1 MNMLVAI
8 PFLSGKD
15 PSAQRRRP
23 TVGLGSGSACLGP
36 AAENAEESW
45 GASLRVLAV
54 SCLCTCHCL
63 CLHDPESVL
72 VGQKS
77 FFCSFAGL
85 RAASP
90 LGCSI
95 QSLGGP
101 CGC

>member
-1 MNMLVAI
+1 MSMLVAI
-8 PFLSGKD
+8 TFLSDKD
-15 PSAQRRRP
+15 PSAQRHRP
-23 TVGLGSGSACLGP
+23 VAGLESGSACLGP
-36 AAENAEESW
+36 AAENAEKSW

-54 SCLCTCHCL
+54 SCLCTCYSL
-63 CLHDPESVL
+63 CLRDPQSVL
-72 VGQKS
+72 VGQKF

-95 QSLGGP
+95 QILGGP